1 MQIGR
6 LNWTWPT
13 YSLSVNNT
21 DWTNLWVLTLAALG
35 GGLVGAGAASLKP
48 SDFDIFNIFKP
59 QGPSGTQ
66 GKKNPAPSDIL
77 PHSHCFRFTH
87 ILVYKGCMNLMD

>member
-66 GKKNPAPSDIL
+66 GKKKTLHLQIFSLIAIALDLHTFWCI
-77 PHSHCFRFTH
+77 RD
-87 ILVYKGCMNLMD
+87 V